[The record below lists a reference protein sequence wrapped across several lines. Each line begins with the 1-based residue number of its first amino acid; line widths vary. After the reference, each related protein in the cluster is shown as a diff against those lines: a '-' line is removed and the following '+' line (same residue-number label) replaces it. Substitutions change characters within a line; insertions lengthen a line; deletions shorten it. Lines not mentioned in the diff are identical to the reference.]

1 MTDGKGR
8 TINFK
13 NTVIIMTSNLGAE
26 LIEQQE
32 NAHLSFVRESMIQ
45 LLKQRTSPEFVNR
58 IDDIIVFNSLSHSVL
73 KSIAVNIVRNAV
85 QKLQST
91 GYNIRLSEDVAS
103 HIARYLDTSKGAR
116 PIKRIVDHEIIDGI
130 IDKILIGDLVKSA
143 PIFVRVCNNELTFTN
158 E

>member
-26 LIEQQE
+26 LIEQQDYT
-32 NAHLSFVRESMIQ
+32 HLHHVRESMIQ

-58 IDDIIVFNSLSHSVL
+58 IDDIVIFNSLNDSVL
-73 KSIAVNIVRNAV
+73 KSIAVKIVRNAV
-85 QKLQST
+85 QKLQSS
-91 GYNIRLSEDVAS
+91 GYDIHLGENVAG
-103 HIARYLDTSKGAR
+103 HIARNLDTTMGAR

-130 IDKILIGDLVKSA
+130 IDKILIGDLVKSS
-143 PIFVRVCNNELTFTN
+143 PIFVGVYNNELTFIN